1 LCQGWQRWTTF
12 AAAGSPV
19 ADQQARSRP
28 HRASLLHS
36 THAQGMSPSLRMT
49 SRERAAAERMRRG
62 WRTQRVVELRLGK
75 GLQLRGGAGVR
86 QATVHVQ
93 QRGERRRQRRAHR
106 EPGRRVRL
114 PEQAGCARAGQA
126 GLSSACTASPAAPP
140 PAGDAALVAG
150 GRVRAVREACNPPA
164 ACRTLGLCRQ
174 EAEPAAGSA
183 LRCHARP
190 LSGPA
195 CERTVRAST
204 GGPGRTAG
212 HVARL
217 RDVLQD
223 VGGEVRLEVR
233 RRRRAGRRLGVQQ
246 HGAQRQVVCAARG
259 AGVSGR
265 LSACTIKE
273 SP

>member
-1 LCQGWQRWTTF
+1 MDHVCCCI
-12 AAAGSPV
+12 PV
-19 ADQQARSRP
+19 ADQQARSRL

-49 SRERAAAERMRRG
+49 SRERAAAERVRRG

-140 PAGDAALVAG
+140 PAGDAAPRGRRSRAGSARSMQPARSMPDAGSVQAG
-150 GRVRAVREACNPPA
+150 GRTGCWERA
-164 ACRTLGLCRQ
+164 
-174 EAEPAAGSA
+174 A
-183 LRCHARP
+183 LPRP
-190 LSGPA
+190 
-195 CERTVRAST
+195 ST
-204 GGPGRTAG
+204 FRSS
-212 HVARL
+212 L
-217 RDVLQD
+217 
-223 VGGEVRLEVR
+223 
-233 RRRRAGRRLGVQQ
+233 
-246 HGAQRQVVCAARG
+246 
-259 AGVSGR
+259 
-265 LSACTIKE
+265 
-273 SP
+273 